1 MDYLLGID
9 LGTSATKSVL
19 FDKNGVVLASSTA
32 TYTVDQPKHGW
43 AEQDPDVWGRAV
55 CQTTNDVVS
64 ECGIDASHLK

>member
-32 TYTVDQPKHGW
+32 TYTFD
-43 AEQDPDVWGRAV
+43 
-55 CQTTNDVVS
+55 
-64 ECGIDASHLK
+64 